1 MSRFDP
7 ERFFEVAEFN
17 AAVRGTT
24 APDEEARLRT
34 AVGRAYYASFLAA
47 RTKFGVR
54 RGRSVHQDVISELK
68 RRDRAA
74 GNQLDKLEELRT
86 VADYELV
93 AQSPFHQDWRRNWQ
107 SARAFA
113 AHVLGRLRTLT

>member
-1 MSRFDP
+1 MTRFDP

-17 AAVRGTT
+17 AGAQGVT

-47 RTKFGVR
+47 RMRFAVTR
-54 RGRSVHQDVISELK
+54 SRSVHQEVIKQLR

-74 GNQLDKLEELRT
+74 GDQLDKLERLRT
-86 VADYELV
+86 VADYEPV
-93 AQSPFHQDWRRNWQ
+93 VQSPLHRDWQRNWQ
-107 SARAFA
+107 FARTYAT
-113 AHVLGRLRTLT
+113 HVLRRLRTLT